1 MINNFRCSENPKRVG
16 HDQVGVPCPNCG
28 HKVKLLSSLPTHLSY
43 CVPELLEAYK
53 NGIRQGENVAST
65 AKKSSVQNRRR
76 RKIKPTTPTTGTV
89 RELTMARNE
98 TARIPRCL
106 QCGQTFLKLRHL
118 KGHTFICEKTLEHL
132 PKRACPF
139 CKVEHPEPKSLVH
152 QVICHGNPNRTSSKV
167 DKDINC
173 PKCKMS
179 VKNIK
184 CLRLHLINTCLENF
198 KRLWRK
204 SVDSYQSQGQN
215 ASLSL
220 PPSKPGSSSKSRS
233 VLRPLSSGMVG
244 DQAKCLYCERVFRKA
259 FNLWEHS
266 TGCVEIT
273 KLEETR
279 KCEFCPKIF
288 PESRSFFHQVQ
299 CDRNPARVVKPTD
312 NVTCPKC
319 KRTLPS
325 TRAFRVHLGQ
335 KCLPKFKDLVQKSID
350 SCSKSTTAN
359 GDSKTPA
366 ATKVQ
371 KAKTV
376 ITRNRREV
384 GQTTGA
390 KRPGNMKSKP
400 TCLFCGAIFGV
411 PKSLKQH
418 GIRCPE
424 IEKIEKKRDCPHCKK
439 TFAESRSYLHQ
450 VVCDL
455 NLGKLPTPTM
465 ALNCP
470 KCSSSLKSF
479 LSYQHHLSTTCLQDL
494 VGFFKQSIE
503 KCTQNGRK
511 SSQSQKKNSSA
522 VRDKHDQM
530 GEEISEDVPELAF
543 SSTSESEAENDSDC
557 EIVSYQNFEG
567 RPDLQPIVRLV

>member
-1 MINNFRCSENPKRVG
+1 
-16 HDQVGVPCPNCG
+16 
-28 HKVKLLSSLPTHLSY
+28 
-43 CVPELLEAYK
+43 
-53 NGIRQGENVAST
+53 
-65 AKKSSVQNRRR
+65 
-76 RKIKPTTPTTGTV
+76 
-89 RELTMARNE
+89 
-98 TARIPRCL
+98 
-106 QCGQTFLKLRHL
+106 
-118 KGHTFICEKTLEHL
+118 
-132 PKRACPF
+132 
-139 CKVEHPEPKSLVH
+139 
-152 QVICHGNPNRTSSKV
+152 
-167 DKDINC
+167 
-173 PKCKMS
+173 
-179 VKNIK
+179 
-184 CLRLHLINTCLENF
+184 
-198 KRLWRK
+198 
-204 SVDSYQSQGQN
+204 
-215 ASLSL
+215 
-220 PPSKPGSSSKSRS
+220 
-233 VLRPLSSGMVG
+233 MVG

-567 RPDLQPIVRLV
+567 RPDLQPIVRLVKMEPEPPLELRERTEEFDTVTDDVLWEDDEDEGLYGFRPINTTRQGQDNPEAEPQIVDNANDPPPEAIVIDWGAQDERNNDEEVVIESTSKKIKKEKSNDGDQQEQPLRRRETPGAGSSRPKPRCKKQQARVANDRNNPDLGGVGDSLRPPQASTSNLVTCPFCLAKFNDMKELRQHAVPCPGLKSYEPLETCDFCQVKLPVSICGLHERICSQNKHHFLPTEGNIK